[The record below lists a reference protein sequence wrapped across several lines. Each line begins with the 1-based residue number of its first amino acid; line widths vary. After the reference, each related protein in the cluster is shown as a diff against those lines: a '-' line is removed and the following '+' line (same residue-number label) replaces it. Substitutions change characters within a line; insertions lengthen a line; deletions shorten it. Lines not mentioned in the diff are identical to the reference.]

1 MEVHVFLTMIITL
14 RRRPAIAPELFFDYW
29 VNAHAGQIASR
40 LPGIYNL
47 RLHELSYEAGLL
59 WPRVPGIE
67 FELPEEDRFDGIPEP
82 AFATEEGLQQF
93 LAAMS
98 PLMEDEANIFEETIA
113 YQSFGENSKTFVDR
127 TDPAGDGRGLLRFLL
142 FLQAREGVSVEAFR
156 QYLVDELAPGLAA
169 AEQPRMV
176 RLHLLEPYTDDYGG
190 LDARGLSH
198 AKPPEKQ
205 YQAVCEVAFR
215 DGLELGAFA
224 RSSAWTETLD
234 RQAKHV
240 RACHAFGV
248 PVLHTLR
255 REGELTLAGLRTP
268 MIADLIARVG
278 AASQLE
284 RAVVDL
290 VLGRQA

>member
-1 MEVHVFLTMIITL
+1 MFLTMVITL
-14 RRRPAIAPELFFDYW
+14 RRRPAIAPDLFFDYW

-59 WPRVPGIE
+59 WPRVSGVG

-82 AFATEEGLQQF
+82 AFASEEGLQQF
-93 LAAMS
+93 LGAMA

-127 TDPAGDGRGLLRFLL
+127 TDSGGNGRGPLRFLL
-142 FLQAREGVSVEAFR
+142 FLQAREGVSVDAFR
-156 QYLVDELAPGLAA
+156 QFLTDELAPGLAA
-169 AEQPRMV
+169 AEQVLML
-176 RLHLLEPYTDDYGG
+176 RLHLFEPYTDDYGG

-198 AKPPEKQ
+198 SKPPEKQ
-205 YQAVCEVAFR
+205 YQAMCEVAFR
-215 DGLELGAFA
+215 DGLALGAFA
-224 RSSAWTETLD
+224 RSPAWTGTLD
-234 RQAKHV
+234 RQAEHIC
-240 RACHAFGV
+240 ACHAFGV
-248 PVLHTLR
+248 PVVHTLR
-255 REGELTLAGLRTP
+255 RDGELTLAGLRTP

-284 RAVVDL
+284 PAVVDL
-290 VLGRQA
+290 VLGRRA

>member
-1 MEVHVFLTMIITL
+1 MFLTMIITL
-14 RRRPAIAPELFFDYW
+14 RRRPAIAPDLFFNYW

-40 LPGIYNL
+40 LPGIHNL

-59 WPRVPGIE
+59 WPRVPGVE

-82 AFATEEGLQQF
+82 VFESEEGLRQF
-93 LAAMS
+93 LAAME

-113 YQSFGENSKTFVDR
+113 YQSFGENSKTFVDGTVL
-127 TDPAGDGRGLLRFLL
+127 TDSDRGLLRFLL

-156 QYLVDELAPGLAA
+156 RFLTDELAPGLAA
-169 AEQPRMV
+169 ADQVLML
-176 RLHLLEPYTDDYGG
+176 RLHLFEAYTDDYGG

-205 YQAVCEVAFR
+205 YQAMCEVAFR
-215 DGLELGAFA
+215 DGLGLGAFV
-224 RSSAWTETLD
+224 RSPAWTSTLD
-234 RQAKHV
+234 RQAELI

-248 PVLHTLR
+248 PVVHTLR
-255 REGELTLAGLRTP
+255 RDGELTLAGLRTP

-284 RAVVDL
+284 PAVVDL